1 MLKQRDLDMQLHA
14 GVCHCR
20 RGFRPGE
27 GAIRRVRNID
37 PAATDPLQPRAVGAI
52 MYFR

>member
-1 MLKQRDLDMQLHA
+1 MQLHA
-14 GVCHCR
+14 GVCHWR

-27 GAIRRVRNID
+27 GGNPPRANID

-52 MYFR
+52 MSVR